1 MYLLLLLICVKMISD
16 KYKKLRSALEMPNI
30 KSAKKRV
37 LVINKKTE
45 QNKAIRSAVKT
56 EMKKV
61 DLLLKANKLEE
72 AKAALSSAFAA
83 IDSAC
88 TKNIFHA
95 NNASNKK
102 AKLAKK
108 VDAAV
113 KAVAPAPVVEE
124 VKVEAPA
131 VEEVAPAKKPAAKKT
146 TTKKAEDGE
155 AKKTTTRKPRAKKV
169 DAE

>member
-1 MYLLLLLICVKMISD
+1 
-16 KYKKLRSALEMPNI
+16 MPNI

-37 LVINKKTE
+37 LVNAKKTE

-61 DLLLKANKLEE
+61 DLLIKENKLEE
-72 AKAALSSAFAA
+72 AKAALSAAFKA

-88 TKNIFHA
+88 TKNIYHA
-95 NNASNKK
+95 NNAANKK
-102 AKLAKK
+102 SKLAKK
-108 VDAAV
+108 VDAALASATPV
-113 KAVAPAPVVEE
+113 EEVAAPVVEE
-124 VKVEAPA
+124 VVAPVVEEAP
-131 VEEVAPAKKPAAKKT
+131 
-146 TTKKAEDGE
+146 